1 VARIS
6 PSSITQSD
14 YNTEI
19 SKGGPPEG
27 LYALFILKESGCP
40 FFYRIFTANADHPDP
55 AILGGFFIA
64 LSLFAKEV
72 TDGQI
77 ETITTEPCK
86 YTFYPL
92 RNGLL
97 VISSAKAFNPI
108 LLERIAKR
116 IAKLFLT
123 TYRDQLVKPQPASI
137 CAPDLNQ
144 QIERILSETLKTSY
158 ANASC

>member
-1 VARIS
+1 MVPRNEAHKTS
-6 PSSITQSD
+6 PPD
-14 YNTEI
+14 
-19 SKGGPPEG
+19 G
-27 LYALFILKESGCP
+27 LYSLFILKESGCP
-40 FFYRIFTANADHPDP
+40 FYYRIFTTNKDQPDP

-97 VISSAKAFNPI
+97 VISSAKSFSPI
-108 LLERIAKR
+108 ILETIAKR

-123 TYRDQLVKPQPASI
+123 KYSDRLIKPQPAAL
-137 CAPDLNQ
+137 CAPDINQ
-144 QIERILSETLKTSY
+144 QIERIFGETCAQIS
-158 ANASC
+158 